1 MNKKQTVLI
10 AIPFVAF
17 VFSLACW
24 FFFKPEKRF
33 VFLMESFD
41 SGKICI
47 EERFFPSLEKNEQIK
62 LFAEELVL
70 GAQSPRYRSVFPH
83 GTCILFC
90 FFRDKTLFINFSG
103 DIINSDSSSSELN
116 AGFVLFRRNILH
128 NFKYIKDI
136 KMFADGNEISE
147 SI

>member
-10 AIPFVAF
+10 AIPFAAF

-90 FFRDKTLFINFSG
+90 FFRCYFIRKTTDTSKTLHLTFVTTYGVAKNAQYGMIQ
-103 DIINSDSSSSELN
+103 SEITMDD
-116 AGFVLFRRNILH
+116 LF
-128 NFKYIKDI
+128 KQ
-136 KMFADGNEISE
+136 
-147 SI
+147 